1 VYIEAALVTAVQQP
15 VRVETLTLD
24 PPRAGEVLV
33 RVAACGVCHSDYHL
47 LSGATRHPLPVVP
60 GHEGAGVVEA
70 VGAGVTQVQPGDH
83 VVLNWAPNCGRC
95 FYCLRG
101 KPNLCAT
108 FVGPLWS
115 GVMLDGTPRL
125 SWQGQPVFHYS
136 GLSAFANFTVVP
148 QESCVVI
155 RRDVPLPVAALVG
168 CAVTTGVG
176 AVLYTAQVQPGD
188 RVVVL
193 GCGGIGLSI
202 LLGAQLAG
210 AQQIIAV
217 DRSPRKLDYA
227 RSLGATDV
235 IVAGEGDTV
244 EAVRRLTDGRGADV
258 SFEAVGVAALQT
270 ACVEMTRPGG
280 KAVLVGLTA
289 MGSETVF
296 SGATLVR
303 QEKQVLGSYYG
314 TANTTRDFPLILDLY
329 MAGKLNLGAL
339 VSQTYPLSEINQA
352 FQVMLAGD
360 MARGVVVFE

>member
-1 VYIEAALVTAVQQP
+1 MNIEAALVTGVGQP
-15 VRVETLTLD
+15 VRIETLTLD

-47 LSGATRHPLPVVP
+47 LTGATRHPMPVVP
-60 GHEGAGVVEA
+60 GHEGAGVVEV
-70 VGAGVTQVQPGDH
+70 VGDGVSQIQVGDH

-101 KPNLCAT
+101 KPNLCDT
-108 FVGPLWS
+108 YVGPLWA

-125 SWQGQPVFHYS
+125 SWQGQPVYHYS
-136 GLSAFANFTVVP
+136 GLSAFAERTVAP
-148 QESCVVI
+148 AASCVVI
-155 RRDVPLPVAALVG
+155 RRDVPLAVAALVG

-176 AVLYTAQVQPGD
+176 AVLYTAEVKPGD

-193 GCGGIGLSI
+193 GCGGIGLSV

-217 DRSPRKLDYA
+217 DRSARKLVYA
-227 RSLGATDV
+227 QSLGATDI
-235 IVAGEGDTV
+235 IVAGEGDLV

-258 SFEAVGVAALQT
+258 SFEAVGLSALQT

-280 KAVLVGLTA
+280 KAVFVGLTA
-289 MGSETVF
+289 MGSETVL

-303 QEKQVLGSYYG
+303 QEKTVLGSYYG

-352 FQVMLAGD
+352 FEVMLAGD